1 MIANRP
7 RPVRDTVDAIG
18 RRLRQCPHSR
28 QSQYSRPRY
37 SRGARLRRY
46 SGVHPVAPLMSV
58 DACAQWT
65 YRTARRM
72 ISDGRRRHGRVL
84 DFLLRQRA
92 QRLSLWQWTKL
103 PGRSRH
109 DAPECKT
116 QPMPLLIRRSATRGT
131 PRLSRE
137 QWPDGGQLIVSEF
150 VTHALGA
157 QCGSLDQSLM
167 TPSTPQCC
175 LRQSWDCRRS
185 RQCPLSGAIRRTY
198 AHKEF
203 YRP

>member
-1 MIANRP
+1 MIAHHP
-7 RPVRDTVDAIG
+7 SPVRNTVAAIG
-18 RRLRQCPHSR
+18 RRLRQCSHSR
-28 QSQYSRPRY
+28 ESQCSRPRY

-46 SGVHPVAPLMSV
+46 SGVHPVAPVMSV

-116 QPMPLLIRRSATRGT
+116 QPMPSRIRRSSTRGT
-131 PRLSRE
+131 LRLIRE
-137 QWPDGGQLIVSEF
+137 QWSGRYPLIVSEF
-150 VTHALGA
+150 AAHFLGA
-157 QCGSLDQSLM
+157 
-167 TPSTPQCC
+167 
-175 LRQSWDCRRS
+175 
-185 RQCPLSGAIRRTY
+185 
-198 AHKEF
+198 
-203 YRP
+203 

>member
-18 RRLRQCPHSR
+18 RRLRQCSHSR
-28 QSQYSRPRY
+28 ESQCSRPRY

-46 SGVHPVAPLMSV
+46 SGVHPVAPIMSV

-65 YRTARRM
+65 CRSARRM

-116 QPMPLLIRRSATRGT
+116 QPMPLRIRRSSTRGA
-131 PRLSRE
+131 PRLIRE
-137 QWPDGGQLIVSEF
+137 QWTGRYPLIVSEF
-150 VTHALGA
+150 AAHFLGA
-157 QCGSLDQSLM
+157 
-167 TPSTPQCC
+167 
-175 LRQSWDCRRS
+175 
-185 RQCPLSGAIRRTY
+185 
-198 AHKEF
+198 
-203 YRP
+203 